1 MKILRKNPEAILCM
15 SNVRGRYVKNPGQ
28 LPFSFYFSAQ
38 DGQHSIRV
46 KPSFNAE
53 KLKLSQTGTL
63 KLCDDWKYIPGKDDK
78 AIDSQSIQNMKQ
90 FFRDYLVLFAAVW
103 DEQIQ
108 DATIEDYFTGRIDF
122 HTMIQDF
129 DFYDEYKNELDRIDD
144 IVSLERFCTEN
155 YLVNLYG
162 N

>member
-1 MKILRKNPEAILCM
+1 MKLLQRHSDVILCM
-15 SNVRGRYVKNPGQ
+15 SNVRGRYVKNPTQ

-46 KPSFNAE
+46 KPSFNPE

-63 KLCDDWKYIPGKDDK
+63 KLCDDWQYIPGKDDK
-78 AIDSQSIQNMKQ
+78 AIDHQSIQNMKQ
-90 FFRDYLVLFAAVW
+90 FFRDYFVLFAAVW

-108 DATIEDYFTGRIDF
+108 DATVEDYFTGRINF
-122 HTMIQDF
+122 HTMLQDF
-129 DFYDEYKNELDRIDD
+129 DFYDEYEDELDQIKD
-144 IVSLERFCTEN
+144 IQSLEQFCRDN
-155 YLVNLYG
+155 YLVNFYG